1 MLERKKTRDN
11 NIFIENSFFSY
22 LIISSLGGPNGNT
35 LLSDTQSNTDRV
47 TLHSSRLLNAS
58 SYRSGTS
65 DDDDD
70 DNSSITNNNN
80 EAHSIR
86 S

>member
-1 MLERKKTRDN
+1 
-11 NIFIENSFFSY
+11 
-22 LIISSLGGPNGNT
+22 GPTGNT

-65 DDDDD
+65 DDDD
-70 DNSSITNNNN
+70 SSITNNNN
-80 EAHSIR
+80 EAQSIR